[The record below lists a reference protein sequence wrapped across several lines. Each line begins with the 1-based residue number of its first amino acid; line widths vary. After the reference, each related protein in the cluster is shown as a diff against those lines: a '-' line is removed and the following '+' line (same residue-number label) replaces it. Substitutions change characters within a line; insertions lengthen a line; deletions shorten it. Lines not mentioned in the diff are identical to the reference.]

1 ILVIIIISICIGGLS
16 GKVYRGIRKQTA
28 PGLLTGL
35 TLNKC
40 ARTPRRGS
48 TTPFGLFNRT
58 TARKR

>member
-1 ILVIIIISICIGGLS
+1 MVIIIISICIDGLS
-16 GKVYRGIRKQTA
+16 GKVYRGIRKQA
-28 PGLLTGL
+28 SPGLLNGL

-40 ARTPRRGS
+40 IRTPRRGS